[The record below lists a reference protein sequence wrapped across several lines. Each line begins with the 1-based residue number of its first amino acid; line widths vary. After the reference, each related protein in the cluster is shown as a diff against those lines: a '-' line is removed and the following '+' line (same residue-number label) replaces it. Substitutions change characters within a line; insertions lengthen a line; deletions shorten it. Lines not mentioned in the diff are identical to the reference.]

1 MLIREIIRKKR
12 DGIAL
17 SDAEIAFFVQG
28 LADNSASEGQVAA
41 FAMSVFFQK
50 MTLPERVA
58 LTCSMRDSGSVLDW
72 SDMDRPIVDKHST
85 GGIGDNVSLMLAPAL
100 AACGAGVPMISGRG
114 LGHTTGTLDKL
125 EAIPGYIIQP
135 DEAKLRQVIK
145 DVGCAVIGQ
154 TDQIAPADK
163 RLYGIRDVSATISSV
178 DLITASILSKKLA
191 AGLDVLVLDV
201 KFGNGAFMV
210 SETDARDLAESLVS
224 VANGAGCRTAARLT
238 NMNQPLALT
247 SGNALETMNAI
258 AFLRGDHIDARLWD
272 LTCTLGGDIL
282 FLAGLAEDSAV
293 GYRKIAESFNTGAAA
308 ETFARMVAA
317 LGGANDVMDNPL
329 KHLAQAPIVMD
340 VPAPFAGK
348 VAQINSR
355 EIGLTVIS
363 LGGGRQRPTD
373 KIDPSVGF
381 TELAEVGQSVD
392 AQSIIGRVHAATTE
406 DAERAIAALQ
416 AAYVIAPTS
425 EHVGVSYHE
434 LILGSSL

>member
-28 LADNSASEGQVAA
+28 LTDNSASEGQVAA

-50 MTLPERVA
+50 MSLSERVA

-125 EAIPGYIIQP
+125 EAIPGYSTQP

-154 TDQIAPADK
+154 TDQIAPADR
-163 RLYGIRDVSATISSV
+163 RLYGIRDVSATISSI

-210 SETDARDLAESLVS
+210 SETDARGLAESLVS

-238 NMNQPLALT
+238 NMSQPLALT

-258 AFLRGDHIDARLWD
+258 AFLKGDHIDARLWD
-272 LTCTLGGDIL
+272 VTCTLGGDIL
-282 FLAGLAEDSAV
+282 FLAGLAEDSAA
-293 GYRKIAESFNTGAAA
+293 GYKKIAESFNSGAAA

-329 KHLAQAPIVMD
+329 KYLTQAPVVMD
-340 VPAPFAGK
+340 VPAPHAGK
-348 VAQINSR
+348 IAQINSR
-355 EIGLTVIS
+355 DIGLAVIS
-363 LGGGRQRPTD
+363 IGGGRQRPTD

-381 TELAEVGQSVD
+381 TDLAEVGASVD
-392 AQSIIGRVHAATTE
+392 AQSIIGRVHAATEE
-406 DAERAIAALQ
+406 DAKRAIEALQ

-425 EHVGVSYHE
+425 GSAEPYYHE